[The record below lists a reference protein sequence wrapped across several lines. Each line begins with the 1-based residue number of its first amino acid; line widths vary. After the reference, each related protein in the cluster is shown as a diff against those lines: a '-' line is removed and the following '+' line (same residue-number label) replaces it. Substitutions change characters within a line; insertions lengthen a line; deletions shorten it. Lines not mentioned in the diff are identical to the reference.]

1 MRKLL
6 VGVVIDNVS
15 IIFCFFITL
24 AIINSCEKRARQV
37 SLGILDHLKIATLTV
52 HYPEDSAKRFTEHL
66 QKVDVAF
73 VVVNF
78 TTVGFNDTAIARIVH
93 HHYAVMVLDYI
104 VLKLKHFPLI
114 N

>member
-1 MRKLL
+1 MRELL

-37 SLGILDHLKIATLTV
+37 SLGILDDFKIATLTV
-52 HYPEDSAKRFTEHL
+52 QYPEDSAKRFTEHL
-66 QKVDVAF
+66 HEVYVAF

-78 TTVGFNDTAIARIVH
+78 TTVGFNDAAS
-93 HHYAVMVLDYI
+93 A
-104 VLKLKHFPLI
+104 
-114 N
+114 